1 MDKFY
6 IWFNHEFTMLK
17 TLILT
22 YFLITVFTLNS
33 EAQDFW
39 ELVNIPDSIEL
50 KDFTIDTNGIV
61 FIGSDLGVYKSEDNG
76 DIWEYGNFNKITT
89 DLVTAPDNSIYIIG
103 INTPNA
109 ALYKSTDV
117 GNSWEMINPGHLPVV
132 GLFTTSSYL
141 MFYTTGGGIFKS
153 ADSGYTWTQVLST
166 VNSEIFN
173 DIIEK
178 DSFLFAGS
186 TSFLSSTGGGV
197 YRSSDNGD
205 TWEQVGM
212 NGYGVSSFAVDMDN
226 HLLAGVRF
234 NYYPTQYGVF
244 RSMDQ
249 GVSWDNLLP
258 GHLVTSLTVD
268 EFGGIYAG
276 CDSDF
281 GPEGVK
287 YSDDNGLTWSS
298 LNSGFHPN
306 ASITS
311 LAISAE
317 DYIYATTI
325 NPNYLYRSVNPIVS
339 IGEKRIRHFDIQ
351 VYPNPFQDRI
361 NLYFNNLNCNNEKLT
376 IKIFN
381 SLGQIIYSCENSVNG
396 EFSINLEKLPSGFY
410 YCSIRTGTTEHNI
423 KLIKK

>member
-1 MDKFY
+1 MR
-6 IWFNHEFTMLK
+6 K

-33 EAQDFW
+33 KAQDFW

-50 KDFTIDTNGIV
+50 KDFTVDTNGIV
-61 FIGSDLGVYKSEDNG
+61 FLGSNLGVYKSEDNG
-76 DIWEYGNFNKITT
+76 EIWEYCNFNKITT
-89 DLVTAPDNSIYIIG
+89 DLLIAPDNSVYIIG

-109 ALYKSTDV
+109 ALYRSTDI
-117 GNSWEMINPGHLPVV
+117 GITWEMVNPGHLPVV

-153 ADSGYTWTQVLST
+153 VDSGYIWTQVLST
-166 VNSEIFN
+166 VNTEVFN

-186 TSFLSSTGGGV
+186 THFMSSTGGGV

-205 TWEQVGM
+205 TWEHVSMAGH
-212 NGYGVSSFAVDMDN
+212 GVSSFALDIDGN
-226 HLLAGVRF
+226 LLAGVRF
-234 NYYPTQYGVF
+234 NYLYINYGVF
-244 RSMDQ
+244 RSYDN
-249 GVSWDNLLP
+249 GILWDNLLP
-258 GHLVTSLTVD
+258 GHLVTSLAVD

-287 YSDDNGLTWSS
+287 YSYNNGLSWEA
-298 LNSGFHPN
+298 LNAGLHDD
-306 ASITS
+306 AYITS
-311 LAISAE
+311 LAISPAN
-317 DYIYATTI
+317 YIFATTYS
-325 NPNYLYRSVNPIVS
+325 PNYLYRSINPIVS
-339 IGEKRIRHFDIQ
+339 ISEKSREQLDIK
-351 VYPNPFQDRI
+351 VFPNPFQDRI
-361 NLYFNNLNCNNEKLT
+361 NLHINELNCNNKKLT

-381 SLGQIIYSCENSVNG
+381 SLGQIIYSCENSVNK
-396 EFSINLEKLPSGFY
+396 EFSINPEKLPSGLY
-410 YCSIRTGTTEHNI
+410 YCSIRTETTEQNI